1 MLRRC
6 GQLRGAK
13 PEDLARY
20 AARGVRVCPE
30 WRNFAAFAEWA
41 QANGY
46 AEGLQIDRIDNDGPY
61 SPENCRWVTHK
72 ENNQNR
78 GDQRLAAEDVRQIK
92 ALIDAGATN
101 KKLAGI
107 YGVSQSMVSMIRHGR
122 CWANVSAA

>member
-1 MLRRC
+1 M
-6 GQLRGAK
+6 
-13 PEDLARY
+13 
-20 AARGVRVCPE
+20 CPE